1 MLRLEKGEEPMVYT
15 RAFGGDAAL
24 AAEAAAGGGGPS
36 LDGRMDADD
45 LAVRDMTDWVLGH
58 QVCAGARARVC
69 VTVCLCVRVR
79 ARACVCCGCV
89 CVC

>member
-45 LAVRDMTDWVLGH
+45 LADTMLTKR
-58 QVCAGARARVC
+58 
-69 VTVCLCVRVR
+69 
-79 ARACVCCGCV
+79 
-89 CVC
+89 